1 MGRQRS
7 TNKNLP
13 DGVQA
18 RRRLRKN
25 GTTAVYYYYTTR
37 QNGKRKEIPLGTDY
51 HQALLCYA
59 QMEINAAADTAH
71 AWMIAW
77 NDTYAVAAFVQDG
90 DSGSGTAG
98 PLIKDMFS

>member
-1 MGRQRS
+1 MKAVVTEGSGNVLQ
-7 TNKNLP
+7 
-13 DGVQA
+13 GVMTGA
-18 RRRLRKN
+18 KT
-25 GTTAVYYYYTTR
+25 GTAEF
-37 QNGKRKEIPLGTDY
+37 G
-51 HQALLCYA
+51 
-59 QMEINAAADTAH
+59 NAAADTAH